1 MATIP
6 RWRRWLKRGLI
17 TVAVLFVLL
26 SVLPWLLPR
35 GSEATALPDR
45 PFADSRVTMIGD
57 VRWHHRNDGPEGRP
71 LVVLIHGFSG
81 STASWERTRPV
92 LHGSGW
98 RTLAIDLP
106 AFGYSSRDPLPTDE
120 TAALWKLIEAERQGQ
135 PVALVGHS
143 MGAGVVTRLALARPE
158 STQGLI
164 LVDGGP
170 ALGDSRSGSWRGPA
184 LRTLLAY
191 PPVPRWIDWYASH
204 WLYTPEK
211 FAELL
216 GSAYGRPPTPAET
229 EAYLAPMRVEGT
241 SAAILAR
248 MSRRGEALPADVA
261 SRLTLPIT
269 LIWGR
274 EDRWVP
280 LAVGERAQARLPQ
293 AELKVIEGAG
303 HNPMETHPEAF
314 TLLLLQALDNAIRPD
329 YIPLPDTPA
338 TP

>member
-1 MATIP
+1 MADS
-6 RWRRWLKRGLI
+6 RWRRWARRGFLGLLG
-17 TVAVLFVLL
+17 LFLL
-26 SVLPWLLPR
+26 FSLLPYGLPR
-35 GSEATALPDR
+35 GTPATALPDQ
-45 PFADSRVTMIGD
+45 PFADSRVRTLEG
-57 VRWHHRNDGPEGRP
+57 VRWHSRAGGPEGRP

-92 LHGSGW
+92 LHARGW

-106 AFGYSSRDPLPTDE
+106 AFGYSGRDPLPGDE
-120 TAALWKLIEAERQGQ
+120 TAALWQLIDAEAQGQ

-143 MGAGVVTRLALARPE
+143 MGAGVVTRLALARPDAA
-158 STQGLI
+158 QALI

-170 ALGDSRSGSWRGPA
+170 SLGGPRGGSWRGSA
-184 LRTLLAY
+184 LRGLLAY

-216 GSAYGRPPTPAET
+216 GSAYGRVPTPTEI
-229 EAYLAPMRVEGT
+229 EAYLAPIRVAGT
-241 SAAILAR
+241 SAAILQR
-248 MSRRGEALPADVA
+248 MSRRGEALPADA
-261 SRLTLPIT
+261 ADRLTLPIT

-274 EDRWVP
+274 DDTWVP
-280 LAVGERAQARLPQ
+280 LAVGERAQQRLPQ
-293 AELKVIEGAG
+293 AALKIIEGAG

-329 YIPLPDTPA
+329 FIPLPAA
-338 TP
+338 TPTP

>member
-1 MATIP
+1 MATTP
-6 RWRRWLKRGLI
+6 RWRRSLKRGALML
-17 TVAVLFVLL
+17 VVLFVLL

-35 GSEATALPDR
+35 GSEATALPDQ
-45 PFADSRVTMIGD
+45 PYSDSRVRQIDG
-57 VRWHHRNDGPEGRP
+57 VRWHSRTDGPDGRP

-92 LHGSGW
+92 LHGRGW

-106 AFGYSSRDPLPTDE
+106 AFGYSGRDPLPTDE
-120 TAALWKLIEAERQGQ
+120 TAALWQLIETERHSQ

-158 STQGLI
+158 AAQALV
-164 LVDGGP
+164 LVDGGISF
-170 ALGDSRSGSWRGPA
+170 GSRPGGLRATLIRG
-184 LRTLLAY
+184 LLAY

-216 GSAYGRPPTPAET
+216 GSALGRAPTPDEI
-229 EAYLAPMRVEGT
+229 EAYLAPMRIEGT

-248 MSRRGEALPADVA
+248 MSRQGVALPED
-261 SRLTLPIT
+261 SPGRLTMPIT

-274 EDRWVP
+274 DDTWVP
-280 LAVGERAQARLPQ
+280 LSVGERTQQRLPQ
-293 AELKVIEGAG
+293 AELKVIERAG

-329 YIPLPDTPA
+329 YIPLPSEPPTP
-338 TP
+338 

>member
-1 MATIP
+1 MATTP
-6 RWRRWLKRGLI
+6 RWRRWLKRIAI
-17 TVAVLFVLL
+17 TLAVLFVLL
-26 SVLPWLLPR
+26 SILPWLLPR
-35 GSEATALPDR
+35 GSEATALPGQ
-45 PFADSRVTMIGD
+45 PFADSRVTTLDG
-57 VRWHHRNDGPEGRP
+57 VRWHTRAAGPDGRP
-71 LVVLIHGFSG
+71 LVVLIHGFAG

-92 LHGSGW
+92 LHGRGW

-106 AFGYSSRDPLPTDE
+106 AFGYSSRDPLPVDE
-120 TAALWKLIEAERQGQ
+120 SAQLWELIEAECQSQ

-143 MGAGVVTRLALARPE
+143 MGAAVVTRLALTRPE

-170 ALGDSRSGSWRGPA
+170 ALGDSRSGSWRGA
-184 LRTLLAY
+184 TLRTLLAY

-204 WLYTPEK
+204 RLYTPEA

-216 GSAYGRPPTPAET
+216 GSAYGRTPTPAEI

-248 MSRRGEALPADVA
+248 MSRRGEPLPTDVA
-261 SRLTLPIT
+261 SRLTLPVT

-274 EDRWVP
+274 NDTWVP
-280 LAVGERAQARLPQ
+280 LAVGERAQQRLPQ

-329 YIPLPDTPA
+329 FIPLPDDLPA
-338 TP
+338 P

>member
-1 MATIP
+1 MATNP
-6 RWRRWLKRGLI
+6 RWRRWPKRIG
-17 TVAVLFVLL
+17 VALFALFLLL

-35 GSEATALPDR
+35 GSEATALPEQ
-45 PFADSRVTMIGD
+45 PYPDSRIATLDGL
-57 VRWHHRNDGPEGRP
+57 RWHTRAGGPEGRP
-71 LVVLIHGFSG
+71 LVVLIHGFAG

-92 LHGSGW
+92 LHGRGW

-106 AFGYSSRDPLPTDE
+106 AFGYSDRNPLPTDE
-120 TAALWKLIEAERQGQ
+120 AAALWQLIEAERQGQ
-135 PVALVGHS
+135 SVALVGHS
-143 MGAGVVTRLALARPE
+143 MGADVVTRLALARPDA
-158 STQGLI
+158 TQGLV
-164 LVDGGP
+164 LVDGAP
-170 ALGDSRSGSWRGPA
+170 ALGDARSGSWRGTT

-211 FAELL
+211 FGELL
-216 GSAYGRPPTPAET
+216 GSAYGRAPTPTEI
-229 EAYLAPMRVEGT
+229 EAYLAPLQVEGT

-248 MSRRGEALPADVA
+248 MSRRGDPLPADVA

-274 EDRWVP
+274 NDTWVP
-280 LAVGERAQARLPQ
+280 LAVGERAQQRLPQ

-329 YIPLPDTPA
+329 FIPLPDDTPA
-338 TP
+338 H

>member
-6 RWRRWLKRGLI
+6 RWRRWLKRIGL
-17 TVAVLFVLL
+17 ALLALFLLL

-35 GSEATALPDR
+35 GVQTALPER
-45 PFADSRVTMIGD
+45 PFPDSRITIVDG
-57 VRWHHRNDGPEGRP
+57 VRWHIRAGGPEGRP

-81 STASWERTRPV
+81 STANWERTRPV
-92 LHGSGW
+92 LHGRGW

-106 AFGYSSRDPLPTDE
+106 AFGYSGRDPLPVDE
-120 TAALWKLIEAERQGQ
+120 TGQLRQLIETERQGQ
-135 PVALVGHS
+135 PIALVGHS
-143 MGAGVVTRLALARPE
+143 MGASVVTRLALADPAAV
-158 STQGLI
+158 QGLV

-170 ALGDSRSGSWRGPA
+170 AMGDSRSGSWRGTT
-184 LRTLLAY
+184 LRTLVTY
-191 PPVPRWIDWYASH
+191 PPVPRWVDWYASH

-211 FAELL
+211 FGELL
-216 GSAYGRPPTPAET
+216 GGAYGRTPTPSEID
-229 EAYLAPMRVEGT
+229 AYLGPMQVQGT

-248 MSRRGEALPADVA
+248 MSRRGEPLPADTA
-261 SRLTLPIT
+261 TQLSMPIT

-280 LAVGERAQARLPQ
+280 LAVGERTQARLPQ

-314 TLLLLQALDNAIRPD
+314 TLLLLQALENAIRPD
-329 YIPLPDTPA
+329 FIPLPDGTPA
-338 TP
+338 P